1 MSKIGKLDYI
11 YKILILGESTVG
23 KTSLLIRSL
32 DNKFENGVPTL
43 GVDIR
48 YKYLK
53 YENKNIKLDLWDT
66 AGQERFKAIISTY
79 YKGAHAA
86 IFVFDITNAD
96 SFEKMKA
103 LIESTR
109 ADAFDLKMIIVE
121 NKVDLEDERKVKEE
135 AIEEYQQASNI
146 DVIKASSKTGEGI
159 EQAFLSLIKELQ
171 KDKKFNEIRKMIHK
185 IKIDNWKKFLEEL
198 VKLKVSNNVKEY
210 FLRMKFYTD
219 IGRNVSIL
227 NNLKIKKNGKII
239 ITINKKEIN
248 NEVKNKYKELFGDKG
263 IKNNY
268 INPNNNNNL
277 TITKKEYIKWGES

>member
-1 MSKIGKLDYI
+1 MSKIEKLDYI

-86 IFVFDITNAD
+86 IFVFDITNED

-121 NKVDLEDERKVKEE
+121 NKVDLEEERKVKEE

-171 KDKKFNEIRKMIHK
+171 KDKKLGAVQDEDNDDAQSK
-185 IKIDNWKKFLEEL
+185 ISYSLSFKITN
-198 VKLKVSNNVKEY
+198 
-210 FLRMKFYTD
+210 
-219 IGRNVSIL
+219 
-227 NNLKIKKNGKII
+227 KKN
-239 ITINKKEIN
+239 KK
-248 NEVKNKYKELFGDKG
+248 
-263 IKNNY
+263 
-268 INPNNNNNL
+268 
-277 TITKKEYIKWGES
+277 KKKQKCAC